1 MKGPHLTKRIKLNVK
16 KYVISFFSFH
26 LCFRG
31 PVSMMSAEKYNSFS
45 LIKMSH
51 SAKAEIYFS

>member
-16 KYVISFFSFH
+16 KYVISSSSFH

-31 PVSMMSAEKYNSFS
+31 PVSLMSAEKYNP
-45 LIKMSH
+45 H
-51 SAKAEIYFS
+51 SVKAEIYFS

>member
-16 KYVISFFSFH
+16 KCVISFFAFH

-31 PVSMMSAEKYNSFS
+31 PVSLMSAEKHNSF
-45 LIKMSH
+45 IKSSH
-51 SAKAEIYFS
+51 SVKAEIYFS